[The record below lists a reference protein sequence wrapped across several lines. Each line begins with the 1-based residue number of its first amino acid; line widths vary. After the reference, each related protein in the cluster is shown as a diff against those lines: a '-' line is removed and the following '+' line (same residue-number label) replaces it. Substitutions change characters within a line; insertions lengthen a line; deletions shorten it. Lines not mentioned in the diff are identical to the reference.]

1 MMWNSKFKTNF
12 SKNTNTYSTMKK
24 LTKYFVAVLS
34 AILLTG
40 ALSADVLKAQPALTA
55 VPFLQ
60 IEPDSRMASMGNTGV
75 GFADNSHA
83 VFWNPA
89 GLAFQEGNE
98 ASLTHA
104 NWLPNFDTDMFYD
117 YLVGKYDVEGLGPI
131 GAHITFFNL
140 GEQTR
145 TDESG
150 NPMGT
155 FRSYELATGL
165 SYGYRLNE
173 NWALGTGLRFIYS
186 NLTPTIE
193 VGGQE
198 TQDGV
203 SVGVDLSTMY
213 KSNYFNVANR
223 DAQFSFGANLSN
235 LGPHVQYADEEQA
248 DPLPTTLR
256 VGWSYKMD
264 LDSQGYNTL
273 RIANDYSKIMA
284 RRNDDQTAMNPL
296 AALVNSW
303 DTVTTQD
310 DAQLTLAEQIVIG
323 TGAEYWYDDLFA
335 LRAGYFY
342 EDPNNGAREFISFG
356 AGLRYSIVGV
366 DFSYIYPLEEDHPLA
381 DTIRLTAMVNF

>member
-1 MMWNSKFKTNF
+1 
-12 SKNTNTYSTMKK
+12 MKK
-24 LTKYFVAVLS
+24 LTQKVLIFTFVTLIAGVFSTDL
-34 AILLTG
+34 A
-40 ALSADVLKAQPALTA
+40 KAQPGLTA

-75 GFADNSHA
+75 GFVDNSHA

-131 GAHITFFNL
+131 GGHITFFNL

-150 NPMGT
+150 NELGT
-155 FRSYELATGL
+155 FRSYEVATGL
-165 SYGYRLNE
+165 SYGHKVTD
-173 NWALGTGLRFIYS
+173 NWAVGTGLRFIYS
-186 NLTPTIE
+186 NLTPTME

-203 SVGVDLSTMY
+203 SVGVDLATMY
-213 KSNYFNVANR
+213 KSNYFNVGGRN
-223 DAQFSFGANLSN
+223 AQFGFGANLSN

-256 VGWSYKMD
+256 VGWSYKME
-264 LDSQGYNTL
+264 LDSQGFNTL

-296 AALVNSW
+296 EALVNSW

-310 DAQLTLAEQIVIG
+310 DAQLSLAQQIVIG
-323 TGAEYWYDDLFA
+323 AGLEYWYNDLFA
-335 LRAGYFY
+335 LRTGYFY
-342 EDPNNGAREFISFG
+342 EDPDNGAREFMSFG